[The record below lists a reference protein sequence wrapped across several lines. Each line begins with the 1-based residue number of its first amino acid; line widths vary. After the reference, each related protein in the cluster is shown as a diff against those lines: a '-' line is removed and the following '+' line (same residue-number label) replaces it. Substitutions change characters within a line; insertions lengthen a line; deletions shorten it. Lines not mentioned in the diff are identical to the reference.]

1 MAILTQEKIK
11 GIICDLK
18 GILEENRGVSIC
30 MQQESVNLEN
40 WIQIELCDILYKK
53 LCCNYHKIEVEKK
66 ISPDY
71 KGYVDIRVVNNERV
85 ELVIEIKIIKIGNKN
100 SILKDI
106 QKLKGAEIYKDI
118 QKAIL
123 CIAYQNH
130 KTKKSWANDYL
141 KDVEDKIGEIS
152 EKYDDSFK
160 VNGNNGGKIEVILY
174 LNSWV

>member
-1 MAILTQEKIK
+1 
-11 GIICDLK
+11 
-18 GILEENRGVSIC
+18 
-30 MQQESVNLEN
+30 
-40 WIQIELCDILYKK
+40 
-53 LCCNYHKIEVEKK
+53 
-66 ISPDY
+66 
-71 KGYVDIRVVNNERV
+71 GYVDIRVVNNERV